1 MFAHV
6 CDYLSDKVLKVE
18 LLDQSVSTVLR
29 ILILRGKLPSRKS
42 VLIYISNPA
51 VSDSQALFSVA
62 SLWELFTASAS
73 ILLVLNLQRWLWP
86 LCLRTLPQSSLSF
99 SATGSP
105 SIDLPIEQWRRKMN
119 PGFLLHP
126 IQPGG
131 GSSSSKLNSSLTRF
145 AFH

>member
-73 ILLVLNLQRWLWP
+73 ILLVLNLQRWL
-86 LCLRTLPQSSLSF
+86 
-99 SATGSP
+99 
-105 SIDLPIEQWRRKMN
+105 
-119 PGFLLHP
+119 
-126 IQPGG
+126 
-131 GSSSSKLNSSLTRF
+131 
-145 AFH
+145 